1 MFPVSHVNILGGR
14 FTNFNNTTDSQR
26 TIASNNDKVSK
37 TQKNKSSGSF
47 LTKLRRIGN
56 SMAKLVPFE
65 RVTSNSSDVKP
76 MEKVGGKYGSG
87 LFSGWKDNS
96 SANVEQK
103 KHSASVIQLAPDYA
117 RVHDDI
123 SHLNQNTS
131 YDDSH
136 IYSNVWHPNP
146 NSSYDDGQIYENVEF
161 KNQKANSDE
170 HIYENVE
177 YVNQKANY
185 DEHIYE
191 DVECVNQKASYDENI
206 YEDIEPYQVRKQSE
220 LMAAC
225 KEEKDFP
232 VYAQVNKSN
241 KVRSP
246 QKIMLINDLTANPL
260 FRRLASNNSVENVQA
275 DNDNKLGLHNESN
288 A

>member
-1 MFPVSHVNILGGR
+1 MFPVSYVNILGSR
-14 FTNFNNTTDSQR
+14 FTNFNNTTDNQR
-26 TIASNNDKVSK
+26 TIASNNNKVSK
-37 TQKNKSSGSF
+37 TQKNKSSGLF
-47 LTKLRRIGN
+47 LTKLRSIGN

-65 RVTSNSSDVKP
+65 RVTSSSSDVKP
-76 MEKVGGKYGSG
+76 MGKVGGKYGSG

-103 KHSASVIQLAPDYA
+103 IHSASVIQLAPDYA

-170 HIYENVE
+170 HIYINVE

-191 DVECVNQKASYDENI
+191 DVEYVNQKSNYDEHI
-206 YEDIEPYQVRKQSE
+206 YEDVEYVSQKASCDEHIYEDVEPYQVREQRE
-220 LMAAC
+220 LMVAC
-225 KEEKDFP
+225 KDKKDSP
-232 VYAQVNKSN
+232 TYAQVNKSN
-241 KVRSP
+241 KVRLS
-246 QKIMLINDLTANPL
+246 QKNH
-260 FRRLASNNSVENVQA
+260 A
-275 DNDNKLGLHNESN
+275 DK
-288 A
+288 